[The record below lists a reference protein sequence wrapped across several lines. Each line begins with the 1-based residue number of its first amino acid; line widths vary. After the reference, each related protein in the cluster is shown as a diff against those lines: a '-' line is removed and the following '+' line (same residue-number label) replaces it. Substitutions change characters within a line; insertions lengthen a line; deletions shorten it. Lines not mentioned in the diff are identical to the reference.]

1 MDFLNDIFLNNSIR
15 SYLVTSAIILM
26 VFLAK
31 KFLSQRLA
39 AFIYSFF
46 HKNWS
51 GLNKTDFTRF
61 TVKPISWFLFAVISI
76 FTLDKLNFPSAW
88 NVKIYG
94 HELGHIADRL
104 GVILLVVFF
113 TWLITSLIDFIALLL
128 EEKAKLTKD
137 KSDDQL
143 IVFFRDFLKVLA
155 GIAGFLLL
163 LKAGFHQNIGNL
175 LTGLSIVGAALA
187 LAAKESLENLIS
199 SFIIF
204 IDKPFYTGDT
214 VKVNGN
220 ITGKI
225 EKIGL
230 RSTRIRTVDK
240 TLISIPNRQM
250 VSGTVDNWSMRTQR
264 RAEMKFEFSQKTTA
278 AAAQKFIAAVKNL
291 LTKYPGTIT
300 SSSVFLTDF
309 NKSSATVSIEYF
321 TIPFSMDEF
330 NTLKEEINFSLMKL
344 VEDLQMEMA
353 TSNSTITI
361 FSNEGDAAAPKESN
375 VL

>member
-1 MDFLNDIFLNNSIR
+1 MNFLDDIFLDNSIR
-15 SYLVTSAIILM
+15 SYLLAAGIIL
-26 VFLAK
+26 VAFLAK

-39 AFIYSFF
+39 SFIYSLFQ
-46 HKNWS
+46 KNWS
-51 GLNKTDFTRF
+51 ALNKADFTKF
-61 TVKPISWFLFAVISI
+61 TVKPTSWFLFAVISI

-94 HELGHIADRL
+94 HELAHIIDRL

-113 TWLITSLIDFIALLL
+113 TWLVTSLIDFISLLL

-163 LKAGFHQNIGNL
+163 LKLGFHQNIGNL

-204 IDKPFYTGDT
+204 TDKPFYTGDT
-214 VKVNGN
+214 VKLNN

-230 RSTRIRTVDK
+230 RSTRIRTTDK
-240 TLISIPNRQM
+240 TLVTVPNRQM
-250 VSGTVDNWSMRTQR
+250 VSGIVDNWSMRTQR
-264 RAEMKFEFSQKTTA
+264 RAEMKFEFSQKTGTGNTK
-278 AAAQKFIAAVKNL
+278 KFIEETKSILA
-291 LTKYPGTIT
+291 KYPEKLI
-300 SSSVFLTDF
+300 SSSVFLTDY
-309 NKSSATVSIEYF
+309 NKNSVTVSIEYF
-321 TIPFSMDEF
+321 TIPFTMDDY
-330 NTLKEEINFSLMKL
+330 NKLKEEINFSLMKL
-344 VEDLQMEMA
+344 VDHLQIEMA
-353 TSNSTITI
+353 SSNSSITI
-361 FSNEGDAAAPKESN
+361 FSNEGDAGAPKEST
-375 VL
+375 VV